1 MKSHEPLPWLRARR
15 SHLGA
20 TAVACAIAAVVSAPV
35 AQAKE
40 GVRNLGGGL
49 EQLAVPAVRAQA
61 QSRQSLAAATAEE
74 ELTFTPSVQF
84 DDAGRALVRIAL
96 DGKTPAAMVLES
108 LKGTPNVEVVASD
121 LSYRSGMVEAY
132 VPTDALA
139 SLAAKRGVLSIVPS
153 APMVTNVGATTSQ
166 GVVQHRVNKL
176 PAGVDGSGITVGVI
190 SDSYNTLGAGS
201 AEADIASGDLPGAGN
216 PTNAQPVVVLQDG
229 ISQND
234 IDEGRAML
242 QIVHDMAPQAR
253 LGFATANGGQLN
265 FADNIR
271 SLAGVPGAPHAV
283 AGFRSDVIVDDV
295 IYPDEPMF
303 QDGIIA
309 QAVDEVVARGI
320 SYFSSAGNRP
330 ATQAYDSKVRIVP
343 GVAASWAGTN
353 LNFGNV
359 PPDLYAGGFHDFNA
373 SSGAVDIAQTV
384 AFAAGNTFVFQWN
397 EPFDPIPPTPVGA
410 PIVQGSGTVP
420 PNGDDRFTFNGTAG
434 QIVEIFVDA
443 DPASATPNPD
453 LTLALLDPDGNEIDF
468 VDTGTNPESLTLALP
483 ETGIYTVVV
492 DSFLPAQFG
501 GYIYRV
507 QEVEITEQ
515 VLSDYNILFFLPNG
529 TFIGAFAEQNR
540 FTNRPLEIGGVP
552 GTTLQVVVARANVPD
567 SNNRNVADRI
577 RYVGFNGV
585 NPQEYFSYLDPVTY
599 GHNSAAGAN
608 GVAAY
613 AFFPPFVPENFTSPG
628 PSTIYFDKNNRRF
641 KHPQIRL
648 KPDMAAMDGANT
660 TFFLQDSS
668 TDPDTFPNFFGTSAA
683 APHAAAIAALVLDAA
698 GGPGSIGPKRM
709 REILQDSAFRHDLD
723 PYFSSGFALTL
734 GNALA
739 ITAQSDFAARRPVR
753 PERVHAGSHRL
764 PQPRVVPHQ
773 RQQRRRDASSA
784 GRHLRRAAECRS
796 GVGTAVHHRQ
806 SHGRAGCSR
815 HHGCFLD
822 PGRSA
827 GGGGPVEAAGSRL
840 RSRIVPQ
847 RRPVGLRRRSR
858 RTGPG
863 GHAQWCGRRQLCR
876 PPGSDS
882 PYPGGYCCVRGC
894 RVLRHLPG
902 RRTVPGPV
910 LQPDRQGLQP
920 ARRLRLRQC
929 RGSRE
934 GGFEEEELGRF
945 SRLDE
950 ARTGCRCGPCYLW

>member
-20 TAVACAIAAVVSAPV
+20 TALACAIAALVSAPP
-35 AQAKE
+35 AQAKD

-49 EQLAVPAVRAQA
+49 EQLAAPAVGAQA
-61 QSRQSLAAATAEE
+61 QSRSLPAATAEE
-74 ELTFTPSVQF
+74 DLSFSPAAQF
-84 DDAGRALVRIAL
+84 DDAGRALVRISL
-96 DGKTPAAMVLES
+96 DGKKPAAAVLES
-108 LKGTPNVEVVASD
+108 LRSTANVEVVASD
-121 LSYRSGMVEAY
+121 LSYAKGVVEAY
-132 VPTDALA
+132 VPVSALRSVA
-139 SLAAKRGVLSIVPS
+139 GKAGVLAVVPS

-166 GVVQHRVNKL
+166 GVVQHRVNQL
-176 PAGVDGSGITVGVI
+176 PDGVDGSGITVGVI
-190 SDSYNTLGAGS
+190 SDSYNTFGAGS
-201 AEADIASGDLPGAGN
+201 AEADLATGDVPGPGN
-216 PTNAQPVVVLQDG
+216 PINSQPVVVLQDG
-229 ISQND
+229 LSQSD
-234 IDEGRAML
+234 IDEGRAMI
-242 QIVHDMAPQAR
+242 QIVHDMAPKAR
-253 LGFATANGGQLN
+253 LGFATASGGQLN

-271 SLAGVPGAPHAV
+271 SLAGVPGSPHAV
-283 AGFRSDVIVDDV
+283 AGFKADVIVDDV

-309 QAVDEVVARGI
+309 QAVDEVVARGV

-353 LNFGNV
+353 LNFATV

-373 SSGAVDIAQTV
+373 DSGAIDIAQTV
-384 AFAAGNTFVFQWN
+384 QFAAGNTFVFQWN
-397 EPFDPIPPTPVGA
+397 EPFDPIPPTPVGD

-434 QIVEIFVDA
+434 QVVEIFVDA

-468 VDTGTNPESLTLALP
+468 VDTGTNPESLTLELP
-483 ETGIYTVVV
+483 ETGTYTVVV

-529 TFIGAFAEQNR
+529 TFIGALAEQNR
-540 FTNRPLEIGGVP
+540 FTNRPIEIGGIP
-552 GTTLQVVVARANVPD
+552 ATTLQVVVARANVPAE
-567 SNNRNVADRI
+567 NRNVADRI
-577 RYVGFNGV
+577 RYVGFGGV

-613 AFFPPFVPENFTSPG
+613 AFFPPFVPESFTSPG
-628 PSTIYFDKNNRRF
+628 PSTIYFDKNNKRF

-683 APHAAAIAALVLDAA
+683 APHAAAVAALVLDAA
-698 GGPGSIGPKRM
+698 GGPGSVSPNRM
-709 REILQDSAFRHDLD
+709 RKILQDSAFRHDLD

-739 ITAQSDFAARRPVR
+739 ITAQSDFANVGQFDPNVFTLSHIGFRALESFHINGSNADATQVPPGVIFDERPSVGALLGQPFVIGNR
-753 PERVHAGSHRL
+753 TVGLDAADITASFSIPADPPAVAG
-764 PQPRVVPHQ
+764 QWKQ
-773 RQQRRRDASSA
+773 
-784 GRHLRRAAECRS
+784 
-796 GVGTAVHHRQ
+796 
-806 SHGRAGCSR
+806 
-815 HHGCFLD
+815 LD
-822 PGRSA
+822 LA
-827 GGGGPVEAAGSRL
+827 FAAGSFRSGDRL
-840 RSRIVPQ
+840 SFGVDRDEQDQAGTLNGAAGGNSADLLGPTVRIPE
-847 RRPVGLRRRSR
+847 GTIA
-858 RTGPG
+858 TGAAEFFGSFQG
-863 GHAQWCGRRQLCR
+863 GTPFR
-876 PPGSDS
+876 
-882 PYPGGYCCVRGC
+882 
-894 RVLRHLPG
+894 
-902 RRTVPGPV
+902 
-910 LQPDRQGLQP
+910 
-920 ARRLRLRQC
+920 
-929 RGSRE
+929 
-934 GGFEEEELGRF
+934 GRF
-945 SRLDE
+945 FNLIGKGYSQLDGFGFVNAE
-950 ARTGCRCGPCYLW
+950 AAVKAVSSKK

>member
-1 MKSHEPLPWLRARR
+1 MKSHEVMPWLRARR
-15 SHLGA
+15 SELGA
-20 TAVACAIAAVVSAPV
+20 TALACALAALVNAPI
-35 AQAKE
+35 AQAKD

-49 EQLAVPAVRAQA
+49 DQLVVPAARAQA

-74 ELTFTPSVQF
+74 DLTFTPAVRF

-96 DGKTPAAMVLES
+96 DGKTPAAAVLAS
-108 LKGTPNVEVVASD
+108 LKSTPDVEVIASD
-121 LSYRSGMVEAY
+121 LSYRSGVVEAY
-132 VPTDALA
+132 VPTGALA
-139 SLAAKRGVLSIVPS
+139 SLAGARGVLSIVPA

-166 GVVQHRVNKL
+166 GVVQHRVDKL
-176 PAGVDGSGITVGVI
+176 PAGVNGSGITVGVI

-201 AEADIASGDLPGAGN
+201 AEADIATGDLPGAGN
-216 PTNAQPVVVLQDG
+216 PVNSQPVVVLQDG
-229 ISQND
+229 ISQDD

-283 AGFRSDVIVDDV
+283 PGFQADVIVDDV

-309 QAVDEVVARGI
+309 QAVDQVVARGV

-373 SSGAVDIAQTV
+373 DSGAVDIAQTV
-384 AFAAGNTFVFQWN
+384 QFVAGNTFVFQWN

-420 PNGDDRFTFNGTAG
+420 PNGDDSFTFDGTAG

-483 ETGIYTVVV
+483 ETGTYTVVV
-492 DSFLPAQFG
+492 DSFQPAQFG

-529 TFIGAFAEQNR
+529 AFIGALAEQNR
-540 FTNRPLEIGGVP
+540 FTNRPLEIGGIP
-552 GTTLQVVVARANVPD
+552 ATTLQVVVARANVPD
-567 SNNRNVADRI
+567 SKNRNVADRI
-577 RYVGFNGV
+577 RYVGFGGV

-613 AFFPPFVPENFTSPG
+613 AFFPPFVPESFTSPG
-628 PSTIYFDKNNRRF
+628 PSTIYFDKNNKRF
-641 KHPQIRL
+641 KHPEIRL

-660 TFFLQDSS
+660 TFFIQDSS

-698 GGPGSIGPKRM
+698 GGPGKVKPKKM

-723 PYFSSGFALTL
+723 PYFSQGFTLTL
-734 GNALA
+734 GNILA
-739 ITAQSDFAARRPVR
+739 ISAQSDFAN
-753 PERVHAGSHRL
+753 
-764 PQPRVVPHQ
+764 
-773 RQQRRRDASSA
+773 
-784 GRHLRRAAECRS
+784 
-796 GVGTAVHHRQ
+796 VGQ
-806 SHGRAGCSR
+806 
-815 HHGCFLD
+815 FD
-822 PGRSA
+822 PNVFTLG
-827 GGGGPVEAAGSRL
+827 
-840 RSRIVPQ
+840 Q
-847 RRPVGLRRRSR
+847 VGLRNLESFHIN
-858 RTGPG
+858 TANANPT
-863 GHAQWCGRRQLCR
+863 QV
-876 PPGSDS
+876 PPGVVFDIRPSVTQLLGQPFVIGNNTVGLD
-882 PYPGGYCCVRGC
+882 PVDVTATLQINADPPGVAGQFKQLDLAFAPGAFRSGDRLAFGIDRDEADQAGTLNGAAGGNSADLLGQTVRIPEG
-894 RVLRHLPG
+894 
-902 RRTVPGPV
+902 TV
-910 LQPDRQGLQP
+910 
-920 ARRLRLRQC
+920 A
-929 RGSRE
+929 S
-934 GGFEEEELGRF
+934 GGAEFFGNFSGGVPFQGRF
-945 SRLDE
+945 FNLIGKGYSQLDGFGFVNAE
-950 ARTGCRCGPCYLW
+950 AAVDSVRKNKHK